1 MSMWLCEAK
10 PQDSVVRIGQK
21 LKRRLG
27 IEEKVK
33 RKSKKLRKTKV
44 VQIKSFMP
52 RL

>member
-33 RKSKKLRKTKV
+33 RKSKKLKV